1 MWMSRNW
8 YIKLRRFATNR
19 LLLRRVYGK
28 NRKDKKVHE
37 GNRQE
42 ASDGG
47 GDSDC
52 STFCF
57 RECF

>member
-1 MWMSRNW
+1 MWNV
-8 YIKLRRFATNR
+8 NR
-19 LLLRRVYGK
+19 
-28 NRKDKKVHE
+28 

-57 RECF
+57 RERF